1 MYIIGETILG
11 KQKSLAELN
20 NLIRDCEAQL
30 VEETDKK
37 KIIKIKS
44 KLKGAIKLRD
54 ELFSEDNTGL
64 K

>member
-1 MYIIGETILG
+1 MG

-30 VEETDKK
+30 GEETDKK

-44 KLKGAIKLRD
+44 RLNGAIKLRD

>member
-1 MYIIGETILG
+1 MGETILG

-30 VEETDKK
+30 GEETDKK

-44 KLKGAIKLRD
+44 RLNGAIKLRD

>member
-1 MYIIGETILG
+1 MG

-44 KLKGAIKLRD
+44 KLNGAIKLRD